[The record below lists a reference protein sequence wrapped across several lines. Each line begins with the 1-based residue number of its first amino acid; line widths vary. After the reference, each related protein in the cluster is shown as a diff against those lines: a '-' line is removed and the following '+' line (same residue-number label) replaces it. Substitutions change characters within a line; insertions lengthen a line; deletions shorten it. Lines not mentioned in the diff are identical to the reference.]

1 MSRMAHSVL
10 LSLLW
15 REVVERCGCLDTVLG
30 RGVSRNRHRHL
41 ARLLDFLGNNS
52 VFKGKGHEY
61 MCLVLENLYE
71 WLLQST
77 LEVRGQAWGLE
88 LIGSKLSVSSQL
100 GWTGQKF
107 SF

>member
-1 MSRMAHSVL
+1 MDAGTRSWGSRS
-10 LSLLW
+10 
-15 REVVERCGCLDTVLG
+15 G
-30 RGVSRNRHRHL
+30 HRHL
-41 ARLLDFLGNNS
+41 ASLVDSLGNNS
-52 VFKGKGHEY
+52 VFKGEGHGY
-61 MCLVLENLYE
+61 LCLVLESLYE

-88 LIGSKLSVSSQL
+88 ITGTKLCVSSQL

>member
-15 REVVERCGCLDTVLG
+15 RETVERCGCWDTKLG
-30 RGVSRNRHRHL
+30 VQKQTQTSTQPSRL
-41 ARLLDFLGNNS
+41 PWKQF
-52 VFKGKGHEY
+52 VFKGEGHGY
-61 MCLVLENLYE
+61 LCLVLESLYE

-77 LEVRGQAWGLE
+77 LEVRGQTWGLE
-88 LIGSKLSVSSQL
+88 LTGNKFCVSSQL